1 MKVGGAEAGGRVWE
15 AQREPQHPSLLG
27 WAAGIPQEAGMGL
40 SLGPSVSLEAH
51 RTMDRMAGT
60 SIHQITPS
68 HFAEQVAWSA
78 YSPVPGTAL

>member
-40 SLGPSVSLEAH
+40 SFGPLVSLEAH
-51 RTMDRMAGT
+51 RTKGRMAGT
-60 SIHQITPS
+60 LIHQITPS
-68 HFAEQVAWSA
+68 QLAEQVPRSA